1 MTKKNRK
8 KMATK
13 NRRKGRRHSRVPAQ
27 RKDDAMTQ
35 EPPGRTF
42 DLDGVWY
49 LVAISDGLPAVT
61 EVDGV
66 TTAYCSFFREVA
78 ERGIAMA
85 PGKGLVIKPIHPRNH
100 GWLQEAFK
108 LAGVT
113 RVVAG
118 LFREATP
125 EEIGRGE
132 GVESEVPPRY
142 VIKAADVIRV
152 LREIHETGKAPKL
165 DE

>member
-1 MTKKNRK
+1 LEAWAFRAEEFSNR
-8 KMATK
+8 AESIEACIESFLRGFCGDPLGTY
-13 NRRKGRRHSRVPAQ
+13 Q
-27 RKDDAMTQ
+27 
-35 EPPGRTF
+35 
-42 DLDGVWY
+42 DLR
-49 LVAISDGLPAVT
+49 S
-61 EVDGV
+61 
-66 TTAYCSFFREVA
+66 
-78 ERGIAMA
+78 
-85 PGKGLVIKPIHPRNH
+85 
-100 GWLQEAFK
+100 EAAS
-108 LAGVT
+108 L
-113 RVVAG
+113 VAG